1 MDILKRTALY
11 DEHVKAGG
19 RLVPFAGWEMPVQYA
34 GVIPEVRAV
43 REGCGLFD
51 VSHMGQLDLTGEG
64 GTEAINAIVS
74 ADWSGVQIGR
84 VAYALLLNEDGG
96 VIDDVMGYHLAPNEW
111 LIVVNASRA
120 DIDEPHIARH
130 LGDGLRQSNRY
141 GNQAML
147 AIQGTHAAD
156 VLQTL
161 TDYDLSQMKWRDCT
175 LATVG
180 GARGVLARGGYTGCD
195 GFEFMFFAEDAAR
208 VWNALLQAGAVPC
221 GLGARDVLRLEA
233 GLPLYGHELREEWTP
248 YESGVSFVAKV
259 DKPQFLGREALLQ
272 KQTPSRRVRA
282 LKMQG
287 KAIPREGYAVYQGG
301 VSIGEVTS
309 GTLSPTLGAGIALA
323 MLPTTLEVGDVV
335 EIQIRSGLHAA
346 EVVKLPF
353 VSHGRK

>member
-1 MDILKRTALY
+1 
-11 DEHVKAGG
+11 
-19 RLVPFAGWEMPVQYA
+19 
-34 GVIPEVRAV
+34 
-43 REGCGLFD
+43 
-51 VSHMGQLDLTGEG
+51 
-64 GTEAINAIVS
+64 
-74 ADWSGVQIGR
+74 
-84 VAYALLLNEDGG
+84 
-96 VIDDVMGYHLAPNEW
+96 
-111 LIVVNASRA
+111 
-120 DIDEPHIARH
+120 
-130 LGDGLRQSNRY
+130 
-141 GNQAML
+141 
-147 AIQGTHAAD
+147 
-156 VLQTL
+156 
-161 TDYDLSQMKWRDCT
+161 
-175 LATVG
+175 
-180 GARGVLARGGYTGCD
+180 
-195 GFEFMFFAEDAAR
+195 
-208 VWNALLQAGAVPC
+208 LQAGAVPC

-259 DKPQFLGREALLQ
+259 DKPQFQGREALLQ

-323 MLPTTLEVGDVV
+323 MLPTTLEVGDVA